1 MAEILK
7 AESYTAVMKSA
18 KEEVYTLFA
27 KINVIG
33 DGGEVT
39 LDLSEG
45 ASVGAYEI
53 RVDGLIYRLTLIP
66 PVGFRQSEQDN
77 PSSGGL
83 GGFNVFWSFLGAPA
97 IVCNLSESAGLV
109 NGDAI
114 ITQVIALN
122 FDAEKRPYVE
132 FGFVKR
138 DDSNVYSAV
147 VPPENSQILVTL
159 HYTTT
164 DKK

>member
-7 AESYTAVMKSA
+7 AESFTAVMKSA

-27 KINVIG
+27 KINVTDNSG
-33 DGGEVT
+33 NVA

-53 RVDGLIYRLTLIP
+53 SVDATKYRLTLIP
-66 PVGFRQSEQDN
+66 PVGFRQYTQNN
-77 PSSGGL
+77 PASGGL

-97 IVCNLSESAGLV
+97 IVCNFAESAGLV
-109 NGDAI
+109 DGDAI
-114 ITQVIALN
+114 ITQVIDFN

-132 FGFVKR
+132 FGFVR
-138 DDSNVYSAV
+138 RSNTNTYTAV
-147 VPPENSQILVTL
+147 NPPEDSQILVTL